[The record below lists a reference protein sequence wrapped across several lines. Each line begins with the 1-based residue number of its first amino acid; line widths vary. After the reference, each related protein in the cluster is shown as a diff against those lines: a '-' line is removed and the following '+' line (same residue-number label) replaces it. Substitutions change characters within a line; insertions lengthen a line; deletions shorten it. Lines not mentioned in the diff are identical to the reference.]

1 MLVSEQQAIEASQ
14 EAYVQ
19 MLAPLKEEG
28 KIDTNLAMT
37 ERVERIA
44 GRLVAQAVL
53 YRPETREWNWE
64 ISVIDD
70 PDTVNA
76 FAMAGGKMAVYSGL
90 IEQLKPTD
98 DELAQVVGHEISH
111 ALSAHTAEKMSVALA
126 SDLAVTAV
134 AMTQEEHRGLALTGA
149 ALAAAVAIKMPNS
162 RTAETEA
169 DRIGI
174 ELAAKAGYD
183 PNAAITLW
191 RKMGQLSDGRPP
203 EFLSTHPSPENREE
217 TLRKLVPQMMPYYR
231 AATNPPSFPIDGS

>member
-1 MLVSEQQAIEASQ
+1 MLVSEQQAIDASK

-19 MLAPLKEEG
+19 MLAPLREEG
-28 KIDTNLAMT
+28 KVDADPAMT
-37 ERVERIA
+37 ARVERIA
-44 GRLVAQAVL
+44 GRLVAQAVT
-53 YRPETREWNWE
+53 YRPETRAWNWE

-70 PDTVNA
+70 PQTVNA

-90 IEQLKPTD
+90 IKQLNPSD
-98 DELAQVVGHEISH
+98 DELAQVIGHEIAH

-134 AMTQEEHRGLALTGA
+134 AMTQDEHRAVALSGA
-149 ALAAAVAIKMPNS
+149 ALAAALAIKLPNS

-169 DRIGI
+169 DVIGV

-191 RKMGQLSDGRPP
+191 RKMGKLSDGRPP
-203 EFLSTHPSPENREE
+203 QFLSTHPSPENREE
-217 TLRKLVPQMMPYYR
+217 KLRQLVPKMMPYYR
-231 AATNPPSFPIDGS
+231 EATDPPSFPLSRG